1 MENGKANGSD
11 APATISAANIN
22 DFSEASQIWAAL
34 KDGELTPRAFNRLLA
49 EFGSIESLLSAEA
62 AELQEKLELEAAA
75 ATKLADAYKSLPQAE
90 IFINTL
96 AVREINY
103 VTTFDKGYPE
113 GFRELNDPPPI
124 VFYRGELIDS
134 ESKTVALVG
143 TSAASQEGI
152 SVAVDFGSRVAAAG
166 VTLVSGLTKGI
177 DASALVGAITAEGKT
192 CAVTLAGIENLYP
205 EDSGPVFDQ
214 VSKSGCVFSEY
225 SPELEFRPE
234 HTSEANRL
242 ITSLAQAV
250 VIGEVLSGNS
260 SEIEISGAMDVAQ
273 SCVESGKL
281 LFILIP
287 TEVAIHDEKA
297 LEPFVE
303 LGAVPVKYPEDMNTI
318 LKCLV

>member
-1 MENGKANGSD
+1 MENGKESGSD

-22 DFSEASQIWAAL
+22 DFSVAGQIWTAL
-34 KDGELTPRAFNRLLA
+34 QHGELTPRAFNRLLS

-62 AELQEKLELEAAA
+62 SELQEKFDYDADAAE
-75 ATKLADAYKSLPQAE
+75 KLADAYKFLPQTE

-96 AVREINY
+96 AVREIKY
-103 VTTFDKGYPE
+103 VTTFDEGYPD

-124 VFYRGELIDS
+124 VFYQGELIGNN
-134 ESKTVALVG
+134 SKTVALIG
-143 TSAASQEGI
+143 TSSASQEGI
-152 SVAVDFGSRVAAAG
+152 SVAVDFGSRAAAAG
-166 VTLVSGLTKGI
+166 ATLVSGLTKGV
-177 DASALVGAITAEGKT
+177 DTSALVGAITAEGKT
-192 CAVTLAGIENLYP
+192 CAIALAGLENLYP
-205 EDSGPVFDQ
+205 EDSVPVFEQ
-214 VSKSGCVFSEY
+214 VVKSGCVFSEY

-242 ITSLAQAV
+242 LTSLAQAV
-250 VIGEVLSGNS
+250 VIGEVDSAS
-260 SEIEISGAMDVAQ
+260 DSVSEISGAMDVAQ

-281 LFILIP
+281 LFILVP

-297 LEPFVE
+297 LEPFVG